1 MSSDRATSSSRERFI
16 FLGSGVLLATLV
28 LLGIA
33 REQQWGTRWVPL
45 HLLTRTAEGLR
56 SGQEVRIS
64 GIAVGTVQKL
74 QLQPDA
80 KVKVTLRVQQTHADL
95 IGPKS
100 VASLGQEGLVG
111 DHFVAITADPQRD
124 RAGAALAGRTVPY
137 EQPLAIN
144 TLVRRLVD
152 TQTELQATLRNTT
165 RLTGRDLPATLSSV
179 SKLAGTVERST
190 AATTPQLQDSLQELR
205 QTMQQL
211 RQTLQQVSSTG
222 SSAEQTS
229 RQAQQL
235 LQQSQPLLIQTLQD
249 LERVASS
256 SRRIMQG
263 LQQLLRLSD
272 DAPKRSE

>member
-1 MSSDRATSSSRERFI
+1 MSSDIPPNSPRESFV
-16 FLGSGVLLATLV
+16 FLGSGLLLAAA
-28 LLGIA
+28 LLGGMA

-45 HLLTRTAEGLR
+45 HLLSPNAEGLR

-64 GIAVGTVQKL
+64 GIGVGRVQAL

-80 KVKVTLRVQQTHADL
+80 QVKVTLQIQEQHADL
-95 IGPKS
+95 IGPGS

-111 DHFVAITADPQRD
+111 DHFVMISADPQAD
-124 RAGAALAGRTVPY
+124 QPAARVAGRTLPY

-144 TLVRRLVD
+144 NLMHRLVD

-165 RLTGRDLPATLSSV
+165 RLTGRELPATLQSV
-179 SKLAGTVERST
+179 NKLAGTVERET
-190 AATTPQLQDSLQELR
+190 AATTPQLQ
-205 QTMQQL
+205 QTLQQL
-211 RQTLQQVSSTG
+211 RQTLDQVSRTG

-235 LQQSQPLLIQTLQD
+235 LQQSQPLLISTLED

-256 SRRIMQG
+256 SRRIMLS
-263 LQQLLRLSD
+263 LQQLLGITEE
-272 DAPKRSE
+272 APKNSD